1 MHVGV
6 TGATGNPGRR
16 VVTGRPGARHRGAES
31 ASKAGLF
38 LTVPELRFQQVLG

>member
-6 TGATGNPGRR
+6 TGATVNPGRR
-16 VVTGRPGARHRGAES
+16 VVAGRHGARHRGTGSGPKAE
-31 ASKAGLF
+31 LC